1 MMRINIHT
9 HSIHIYSIDRSAD
22 LLKRAGPGLARF
34 RFEPRFGA
42 RFLGLVIVALLL
54 TGVAAGCAPGVSDD
68 ESGGLDGR
76 VLLWHAWQ
84 EPESEAL
91 LGIVERYRELNP
103 DVQVQVRDFADE
115 EAMLDAFATASAS
128 GLGPDLFL
136 AASTHLRK
144 LANSGQIADIHN
156 EVSPD
161 VLARYVPSALA
172 TLESNGALYGLP
184 ESQNTMVLFY
194 NRNLVDAPPADLDE
208 MLDQLEEGA
217 LVLMGTNF
225 IDAFWGVQAFGGR
238 LFDEN
243 GQIILDQ
250 GGFANWLA
258 YLRDARDLPG
268 MIMDSN
274 RQVLLQRFAEGGV
287 EYYVGK
293 ASELVQLQAALGE
306 AAVGIAPLPQGPLGP
321 AGPFMETRAF
331 FFSRVSSSN
340 QRDLALDLAAFVT
353 NAEQNASLLREASH
367 VPANQDVRINPRLNP
382 LVNAIARQART
393 AIPLPTDQTMQT
405 VLDLAG
411 DVYVRVLEGITAPA
425 EAAVET
431 TRAVNLA
438 NGLAES
444 TLSESLC
451 RDVGSLR
458 ILNTWGSLRT
468 ERLDE
473 LVRAYRRV
481 CPGVILNV
489 DNATPDEAIALI
501 QADPNGRGDYHLFT
515 GSQELLALLV
525 EDDQILALDGVV
537 DANALQRFRPVALRA
552 MQVDEKLFGIPAV
565 MDISALYVNNTLAP
579 EPARTLGEVRAEAEN
594 GVPVAFEA
602 GFVAAFW
609 GVGAMG
615 GDIIMEDEYQLEEFS
630 RGFVDWLAWL
640 KELQETTPAL
650 ITSDGAAL
658 TMAFTRGES
667 AYLVGGLGLLNE
679 LDGVLDTNISTAI
692 LPAGPGGPARSL
704 APVDGFMFA
713 RTIPEEDLPMAL
725 AFVTHVTGEGADAW
739 LSGPGAGLPA
749 STGQDDLLSEDPLY
763 RPFVEEA
770 RLAAHLPTSVDLPDL
785 VAAGD
790 AAYIAVLEE
799 GVEPEAAVA
808 AMLVEFQALGTGRP
822 AQTAADDA
830 ENATPTSAPTEES
843 DPEELKTD
851 D

>member
-1 MMRINIHT
+1 MMHINIHT
-9 HSIHIYSIDRSAD
+9 FSIDRSVD
-22 LLKRAGPGLARF
+22 LLKRAGPGRIRVRF
-34 RFEPRFGA
+34 DRRFGV
-42 RFLGLVIVALLL
+42 RFFPLVIIALFLI
-54 TGVAAGCAPGVSDD
+54 GAAAGCAPGVAEDD
-68 ESGGLDGR
+68 PGGLDGR

-91 LGIVERYRELNP
+91 MSIVERYRELNP
-103 DVQVQVRDFADE
+103 DVQVQVRAFEDE
-115 EAMLDAFATASAS
+115 DTMLDAFSSATAS
-128 GLGPDLFL
+128 GLGPDLLL
-136 AASTHLRK
+136 AASTHLRR
-144 LANSGQIADIHN
+144 LANSGQIADIHHQ
-156 EVSPD
+156 VSPE
-161 VLARYVPSALA
+161 VMARYVPSALA

-194 NRNLVDAPPADLDE
+194 NRDLVDQPPADLDE
-208 MLDQLEEGA
+208 MLEQLEEGA

-243 GQIILDQ
+243 GQVILDQ

-258 YLRDARDLPG
+258 FLRDARDLPG

-274 RQVLLQRFAEGGV
+274 RQVLLQRFAENGV

-293 ASELVQLQAALGE
+293 ASELAQLQAALGE
-306 AAVGIAPLPQGPLGP
+306 ETVGIAPLPQGPLGP

-331 FFSRVSSSN
+331 FFSRVSSPN
-340 QRDLALDLAAFVT
+340 QRRLALDLAEFVT
-353 NAEQNASLLREASH
+353 NAEQNASLLRNASH

-393 AIPLPTDQTMQT
+393 AIPLPTDQAMQT

-425 EAAVET
+425 EAAAET
-431 TRAVNLA
+431 TRAVNRA

-444 TLSESLC
+444 TLSGSLC

-458 ILNTWGSLRT
+458 ILNTWGSQRT
-468 ERLDE
+468 ERLNE
-473 LVRAYRRV
+473 LARAYRRV

-489 DNATPDEAIALI
+489 DNATPEEAIALI
-501 QADPNGRGDYHLFT
+501 SADSNGRKDYHLFT
-515 GSQELLALLV
+515 GSQELLALLA
-525 EDDQILALDGVV
+525 EDDQILGLDGVV

-565 MDISALYVNNTLAP
+565 MDISALYVNNALAP

-602 GFVAAFW
+602 GFVPAFW

-615 GDIIMEDEYQLEEFS
+615 GDIILEDEYQLEEFS

-640 KELQETTPAL
+640 KELQETTPAV
-650 ITSDGAAL
+650 ITGDGAAL
-658 TMAFTRGES
+658 TAAFTRGES
-667 AYLVGGLGLLNE
+667 AYLVGGLGLINE
-679 LDGVLDTNISTAI
+679 WDGILDANVSTAI

-713 RTIPEEDLPMAL
+713 RTMPEEDLPMAL

-739 LSGPGAGLPA
+739 LNGPGAGLPA
-749 STGQDDLLSEDPLY
+749 STAQDDLLSEDPLY
-763 RPFVEEA
+763 GPFVEEA
-770 RLAAHLPTSVDLPDL
+770 RLAAHLPTSADLPEL
-785 VAAGD
+785 VAAGN
-790 AAYIAVLEE
+790 AAYVAVLEE
-799 GVEPEAAVA
+799 GVEPEAAVE
-808 AMLVEFQALGTGRP
+808 AMLVEFQELGTGRP
-822 AQTAADDA
+822 LQTPADSS
-830 ENATPTSAPTEES
+830 ENATPTPAPAEES
-843 DPEELKTD
+843 DPQELQAD